1 MPRFFAKFSPLGKRE
16 VGSQGKPNAGRV
28 WRVLRVRPCRQRH
41 DHGHVAATRWVARGA
56 WWHSATPLR
65 AHVPHHPCGGTVVPC
80 PHRGCRASGEA
91 SPGLHH
97 VGHRCGNWL
106 TGSFTVVGAR
116 RPCCKPSCAICVGAR
131 RCRVPEPHYR
141 ALVTSLGSPTR
152 RTSPCSSSRQGELQ
166 VLVPTS
172 GRGMRFRGQRNEAEH
187 IVRDHKSLD
196 GIAEHR
202 QTKRG
207 IGLLVA

>member
-1 MPRFFAKFSPLGKRE
+1 
-16 VGSQGKPNAGRV
+16 
-28 WRVLRVRPCRQRH
+28 
-41 DHGHVAATRWVARGA
+41 VARGGTA
-56 WWHSATPLR
+56 QLLCVPTFPITPVGARWCR
-65 AHVPHHPCGGTVVPC
+65 APE
-80 PHRGCRASGEA
+80 RRCRASGEA

-172 GRGMRFRGQRNEAEH
+172 GRGMRFRGQRNEGEH
-187 IVRDHKSLD
+187 IVRDHKHKSLD

-207 IGLLVA
+207 TGLLGA